1 MEKTALDDAFSPM
14 LSKTMYFGDLEQ
26 INEKVSCNY
35 MQPTKAS
42 LAAQKQRKDKLEQEI
57 ADDTRAIGT
66 RRSLVSRNSPLKRP
80 STTANSLST
89 TMVSSVSSQ

>member
-1 MEKTALDDAFSPM
+1 MQEVRPSGATLKPSFGKSKTMEKTALDDAFSPM

-42 LAAQKQRKDKLEQEI
+42 LAAQKQRKDKLE
-57 ADDTRAIGT
+57 
-66 RRSLVSRNSPLKRP
+66 
-80 STTANSLST
+80 
-89 TMVSSVSSQ
+89 